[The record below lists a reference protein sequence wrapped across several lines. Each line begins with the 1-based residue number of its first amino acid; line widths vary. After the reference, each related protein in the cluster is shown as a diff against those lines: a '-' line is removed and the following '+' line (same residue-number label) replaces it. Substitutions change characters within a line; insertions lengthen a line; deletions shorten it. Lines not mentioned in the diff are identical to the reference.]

1 MYQMMQNL
9 WGGGMMGWGG
19 LGLVFWITT
28 LLSWTVL
35 VLLIIA
41 LIRWINKK

>member
-1 MYQMMQNL
+1 MYQMMQSL

-19 LGLVFWITT
+19 FGFVFWVTI

-41 LIRWINKK
+41 LIRWIKK